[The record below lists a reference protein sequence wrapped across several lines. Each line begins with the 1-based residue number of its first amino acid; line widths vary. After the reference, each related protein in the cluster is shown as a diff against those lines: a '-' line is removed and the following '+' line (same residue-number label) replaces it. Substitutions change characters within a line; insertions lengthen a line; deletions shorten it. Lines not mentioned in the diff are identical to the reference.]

1 MSTPYEEMSETSI
14 TSAGKPDCNLAY
26 DSNKLGGIDA
36 EDYATKEYVRNYHNS
51 KEDNLKKYIDE
62 QDNAKLN
69 EAKEYTNSMIRNQ
82 DFSGF
87 AKGTDVAALQTKL
100 ESKLSEQ
107 ATQQKNY
114 TDTNIQGVVD
124 DVNSNFNDVNS
135 AITSLN
141 NNQKNL
147 FQSVS
152 SGKSKIA
159 EAITDKGI
167 TTSADSSFDTMAT
180 NIRNIKTGGSGTGTD
195 TSDATATAADILSGK
210 TAYVKGQKI
219 YGRYP
224 GRNESESGINVN
236 PNNNYPTY
244 DEAEIVYAN
253 MPTSVD
259 LKKVTGIPDSNYAIS
274 KDGQLLAYYEDNM
287 IKFKRGFTITDILN
301 NTTIK
306 YLDKMK
312 INDTEYN
319 SPEYSLTELGVEGTF
334 VKMDFCLM
342 NKRTFRSSY
351 ITKLAILSN
360 LNGAFY
366 INVFTVSSKEDDTN
380 KKICKLYTEPT
391 KSDNGLVTYY
401 NKWKINCGNRTDHYA
416 YNGAFGC
423 SLCYDNRTYGELI
436 YFGLGNSTR
445 TPNTST
451 SYFRTYRLSDTS
463 PKEKDSE
470 YGYVDTNKYLY
481 STNWIQWIRSVEIFN
496 NNKLIKLFY
505 NNSID
510 SYAAGVYG
518 LCILDDYGSEIKFTN
533 DISQYFK
540 ASNSGL
546 YCVKGDTKLY
556 KLIIDY
562 TKGSISYEEFLDFG
576 EETTNV
582 MFAPDDSYIKVGN
595 NIYAIDYEKQTATK
609 INTSNQTISNN
620 ITSIFTTINKFIT
633 DKNKIVSV
641 VSDNK
646 IIIGVRYKGEIYYKQ
661 AYSTN
666 VLTAKQEDV
675 KKGMIFIGADGMA
688 QAGTMEVTE

>member
-236 PNNNYPTY
+236 PSNNYPTY
-244 DEAEIVYAN
+244 DEAEVIYASL
-253 MPTSVD
+253 PTSVD
-259 LKKVTGIPDSNYAIS
+259 IKNVNGIPDSNYAIS
-274 KDGQLLAYYEDNM
+274 RDGLLLAYYDSGS
-287 IKFKRGFTITDILN
+287 IKFKKAYSITNALN
-301 NTTIK
+301 ETYIN
-306 YLDKMK
+306 YLDKTK
-312 INDTEYN
+312 FNNTEYN
-319 SPEYSLTELGVEGTF
+319 SPEYTLLDLGVEGNF
-334 VKMDFCLM
+334 VKMIFCPM
-342 NKRTFRSSY
+342 NSESSRSSY
-351 ITKLAILSN
+351 MTKLAILSN
-360 LNGAFY
+360 LNGSFY
-366 INVFTVSSKEDDTN
+366 INVFTVSSKEDETN

-401 NKWKINCGNRTDHYA
+401 NKWKINCGNRTDHYD
-416 YNGAFGC
+416 YNDGAFGC
-423 SLCYDNRTYGELI
+423 SQYSDMI

-445 TPNTST
+445 TPNNAT
-451 SYFRTYRLSDTS
+451 SYFRTYILDELLPEETG
-463 PKEKDSE
+463 SE
-470 YGYVDTNKYLY
+470 YGYVRTNKYLY

-510 SYAAGVYG
+510 FYAAGVYG

-646 IIIGVRYKGEIYYKQ
+646 IVIGVRYKGEIYYKQ

>member
-14 TSAGKPDCNLAY
+14 NSAGKPDCNLAN

-36 EDYATKEYVRNYHNS
+36 EDYATEEYVRKYHDN
-51 KEDNLKKYIDE
+51 KEDKLKKYIDD

-100 ESKLSEQ
+100 ESELREQ

-114 TDTNIQGVVD
+114 TDTKIQGVVA
-124 DVNSNFNDVNS
+124 DVNSNFDDVNN

-159 EAITDKGI
+159 GAITDKGI

-210 TAYVKGQKI
+210 TAYVNGQKI

-224 GRNESESGINVN
+224 GKNESESGINVN
-236 PNNNYPTY
+236 PSNNYPTY
-244 DEAEIVYAN
+244 DEAEVIYAS

-259 LKKVTGIPDSNYAIS
+259 IKDVNGIPDGNYAIS
-274 KDGQLLAYYEDNM
+274 RDGLLLAYYDNNS
-287 IKFKRGFTITDILN
+287 IKFKKSYTITNALN
-301 NTTIK
+301 ESHISF
-306 YLDKMK
+306 LDKAK
-312 INDTEYN
+312 FNDVEYV
-319 SPEYSLTELGVEGTF
+319 SPEYSLTNLGIEGNF
-334 VKMDFCLM
+334 VKMAFCPM
-342 NKRTFRSSY
+342 NSKSNRSSY
-351 ITKLAILSN
+351 MTKLAILSN

-366 INVFTVSSKEDDTN
+366 INIFTVSSKEDTIN
-380 KKICKLYTEPT
+380 KKICKLYTETT

-416 YNGAFGC
+416 YNESAFGC
-423 SLCYDNRTYGELI
+423 SQYNDMI
-436 YFGLGNSTR
+436 YFGLGNSNR
-445 TPNTST
+445 TYNNEV
-451 SYFRTYRLSDTS
+451 SYFRTYILDEYIPETSDS
-463 PKEKDSE
+463 D
-470 YGYVDTNKYLY
+470 YGYVKTNQYLF
-481 STNWIQWIRSVEIFN
+481 SKDWIQWIKDVELFN
-496 NNKLIKLFY
+496 NNKLIKISY

-510 SYAAGVYG
+510 ISKPGVYG
-518 LCILDDYGSEIKFTN
+518 LYILNDSGSEIKFTN

-540 ASNSGL
+540 SSNSGL
-546 YCVKGDTKLY
+546 YAVIGDTKLY

-562 TKGSISYEEFLDFG
+562 TTGSISYEEFLDFG

-582 MFAPDDSYIKVGN
+582 IFAPDDSYIKVGN
-595 NIYAIDYEKQTATK
+595 NIYAIDYENKNATK

-620 ITSIFTTINKFIT
+620 ITCIFTTVNNFIT
-633 DKNKIVSV
+633 DKNKLVSV
-641 VSDNK
+641 NSDSK
-646 IIIGVRYKGEIYYKQ
+646 MIIGVKYKGETYYKQ
-661 AYSTN
+661 SYSTN

-688 QAGTMEVTE
+688 QAGTMEVTEQ

>member
-1 MSTPYEEMSETSI
+1 MPTPYEEMSETSI
-14 TSAGKPDCNLAY
+14 NSAGKTDSNLAN
-26 DSNKLGGIDA
+26 DSNKLGGINA
-36 EDYATKEYVRNYHNS
+36 EDYATKEYVRKYHDN
-51 KEDNLKKYIDE
+51 KENNLKKYIDE

-100 ESKLSEQ
+100 ESELSEQ

-114 TDTNIQGVVD
+114 TDTKIQGVVD
-124 DVNSNFNDVNS
+124 DVNSNFNDVNN

-159 EAITDKGI
+159 GAITDKGI

-180 NIRNIKTGGSGTGTD
+180 NIRNIKTGGSGSGTGTD

-224 GRNESESGINVN
+224 GKNESESGINVN
-236 PNNNYPTY
+236 PSNNYPTY
-244 DEAEIVYAN
+244 DEVEVIYASV
-253 MPTSVD
+253 PTSVD
-259 LKKVTGIPDSNYAIS
+259 IKNVNGIPDSNYAIS
-274 KDGQLLAYYEDNM
+274 RDGFLLAYYDSGS
-287 IKFKRGFTITDILN
+287 IKFKKAYSITNALN
-301 NTTIK
+301 ETYIN
-306 YLDKMK
+306 YLDKTK
-312 INDTEYN
+312 FNDTEYN
-319 SPEYSLTELGVEGTF
+319 SPEYTLSDLGVEGDF
-334 VKMDFCLM
+334 VKMTFCPM
-342 NKRTFRSSY
+342 NSESSRSSY
-351 ITKLAILSN
+351 MTKLAILSN
-360 LNGAFY
+360 LNGSFY
-366 INVFTVSSKEDDTN
+366 INIFTVSSKEDDST

-391 KSDNGLVTYY
+391 KSDNGIVTYY
-401 NKWKINCGNRTDHYA
+401 NKWKISCGNRTSHY
-416 YNGAFGC
+416 YYSDGGFGC
-423 SLCYDNRTYGELI
+423 SQYSDMI

-445 TPNTST
+445 TYDSAT
-451 SYFRTYRLSDTS
+451 SYFRTYILDELLPEAT
-463 PKEKDSE
+463 DSE
-470 YGYVDTNKYLY
+470 YGYIRTNKYLY
-481 STNWIQWIRSVEIFN
+481 STNWIQWVKSVEIFN
-496 NNKLIKLFY
+496 NNKLIKLY
-505 NNSID
+505 YDTSLD
-510 SYAAGVYG
+510 AHGGKYG
-518 LCILDDYGSEIKFTN
+518 LIILNEAGSEIKSL

-546 YCVKGDTKLY
+546 YCVIGDTKLY

-562 TKGSISYEEFLDFG
+562 TKGSMSYEEFLDFG

-595 NIYAIDYEKQTATK
+595 NIYAMDYENQTATK

-620 ITSIFTTINKFIT
+620 ITSIFTTTNKFIT

-641 VSDNK
+641 ISDNK
-646 IIIGVRYKGEIYYKQ
+646 NVIGVRYKGEIYYKQ
-661 AYSTN
+661 TYSIN
-666 VLTAKQEDV
+666 ILTAKQEDV

>member
-124 DVNSNFNDVNS
+124 DVNSNFNDVNN

-159 EAITDKGI
+159 GAITDKGI

-236 PNNNYPTY
+236 PSNNYPTY
-244 DEAEIVYAN
+244 DEAEVIYAS

-259 LKKVTGIPDSNYAIS
+259 IKDVNGIPDGNYAIS
-274 KDGQLLAYYEDNM
+274 RDGLLLAYYDNNS
-287 IKFKRGFTITDILN
+287 IKFKKSYTITNALN
-301 NTTIK
+301 ESHISF
-306 YLDKMK
+306 LDKAK
-312 INDTEYN
+312 FNDVEYV
-319 SPEYSLTELGVEGTF
+319 SPEYSLTNLGIEGNF
-334 VKMDFCLM
+334 VKMAFCPM
-342 NKRTFRSSY
+342 NSKSNRSSY
-351 ITKLAILSN
+351 MTKLDILSN

-366 INVFTVSSKEDDTN
+366 INIFTVSSKEDTIN
-380 KKICKLYTEPT
+380 KKICKLYTETT

-416 YNGAFGC
+416 YNESAFGC
-423 SLCYDNRTYGELI
+423 SQYNDMI
-436 YFGLGNSTR
+436 YFGLGNSNR
-445 TPNTST
+445 TYNNEV
-451 SYFRTYRLSDTS
+451 SYFRTYILDEYIPETSDS
-463 PKEKDSE
+463 D
-470 YGYVDTNKYLY
+470 YGYVKTNQYLF
-481 STNWIQWIRSVEIFN
+481 SKDWIQWIKDVELFN
-496 NNKLIKLFY
+496 NNKLIKISY

-510 SYAAGVYG
+510 ISKPGVYG
-518 LCILDDYGSEIKFTN
+518 LYILNDSGSEIKFTN

-540 ASNSGL
+540 SSNSGL
-546 YCVKGDTKLY
+546 YAVIGDTKLY

-562 TKGSISYEEFLDFG
+562 TTGSISYEEFLDFG

-582 MFAPDDSYIKVGN
+582 IFAPDDSYIKVGN
-595 NIYAIDYEKQTATK
+595 NIYAIDYENKNATK

-620 ITSIFTTINKFIT
+620 ITCIFTTVNNFIT
-633 DKNKIVSV
+633 DKNKLVSV
-641 VSDNK
+641 NSDSK
-646 IIIGVRYKGEIYYKQ
+646 MIIGVKYKGETYYKQ
-661 AYSTN
+661 SYSTN

>member
-14 TSAGKPDCNLAY
+14 TSAGKPDCNLAN

-36 EDYATKEYVRNYHNS
+36 EDYATKEYVRKYHNS

-100 ESKLSEQ
+100 ESELSEQ

-114 TDTNIQGVVD
+114 TDTKIQGVVD
-124 DVNSNFNDVNS
+124 DVNSNFNDVNN

-159 EAITDKGI
+159 GAITDKGI
-167 TTSADSSFDTMAT
+167 TTSANSSFDTMAT
-180 NIRNIKTGGSGTGTD
+180 NIRNIKTGGSVTGTD

-219 YGRYP
+219 YGRYH

-236 PNNNYPTY
+236 PSNNYPTY
-244 DEAEIVYAN
+244 DEAEVIYASL
-253 MPTSVD
+253 PTSVD
-259 LKKVTGIPDSNYAIS
+259 IKNVNGIPDSNYAIS
-274 KDGQLLAYYEDNM
+274 RDGLLLAYYDSGS
-287 IKFKRGFTITDILN
+287 IKFKKAYSITNALN
-301 NTTIK
+301 ETYIN
-306 YLDKMK
+306 YLDKTK
-312 INDTEYN
+312 FNDTEYN
-319 SPEYSLTELGVEGTF
+319 SPEYILSDLIEGNF
-334 VKMDFCLM
+334 VKMIFCPM
-342 NKRTFRSSY
+342 NSESSRSSY
-351 ITKLAILSN
+351 MTKLAILSN
-360 LNGAFY
+360 LNGSFY
-366 INVFTVSSKEDDTN
+366 INVFTVSSKEDETN

-416 YNGAFGC
+416 YNDGAFGC
-423 SLCYDNRTYGELI
+423 SQYSDMI

-445 TPNTST
+445 TPNNAT
-451 SYFRTYRLSDTS
+451 SYFRTYILDELLPEETG
-463 PKEKDSE
+463 SE
-470 YGYVDTNKYLY
+470 YGYVRTNKYLY

-510 SYAAGVYG
+510 SFKSGIYSLY
-518 LCILDDYGSEIKFTN
+518 ILNEAGSEIKSL

-609 INTSNQTISNN
+609 INASNQTISNN